1 LLGNGKLPSPVAV
14 DPFADALGD
23 ELVVAT
29 PELVTFGYQ
38 LAGPGSR
45 FLAQLIDFPL
55 QVAILVLALFAGTAL
70 GALAGNN
77 AGVAFIAIAVLAF
90 LVIWGYYPVS
100 EAIWSGKTIGK
111 YAFGLRVVGDQGEPI
126 RVSQA
131 VIRNLLRIV
140 DFLPFFYG
148 IGIIALFWNGRGKRL
163 GDLAAGTVV
172 VRERA
177 PIRLSQLRAGPSQ
190 DLAAAAVPRQPP
202 AESALLRQL
211 DPELRRF
218 VLGYAARRQYL
229 DPWRRQV
236 LAARAE
242 PSLRRVLPDLV
253 AAQGPTA
260 ALDHLA
266 DLASRESATP

>member
-1 LLGNGKLPSPVAV
+1 VAV
-14 DPFADALGD
+14 DPFAEAFGD

-45 FLAQLIDFPL
+45 FLAQLIDFPI
-55 QVAILVLALFAGTAL
+55 QVAVLLLALLAGGAL
-70 GALAGNN
+70 GALSGNN
-77 AGVAFIAIAVLAF
+77 AGIALVASVILGFIV
-90 LVIWGYYPVS
+90 VWGYYPVS
-100 EAIWSGKTIGK
+100 EAVWSGKTVGK

-126 RVSQA
+126 QVSQA
-131 VIRNLLRIV
+131 VVRNLVRIV

-177 PIRLSQLRAGPSQ
+177 PIRLSQLRAGTNPELG
-190 DLAAAAVPRQPP
+190 DAGAPRLAPGDA
-202 AESALLRQL
+202 ALLRQL
-211 DPELRRF
+211 DPELKRF
-218 VLGYAARRQYL
+218 VVGYADRRAYL
-229 DPWRRQV
+229 DQWRRQV
-236 LAARAE
+236 LATRAE
-242 PSLRRVLPDLV
+242 PSLRRALPELV
-253 AAQGPTA
+253 ASEGPSA

-266 DLASRESATP
+266 DLASRESPTQ

>member
-1 LLGNGKLPSPVAV
+1 VAV

-45 FLAQLIDFPL
+45 FLAQLIDFPI
-55 QVAILVLALFAGTAL
+55 QVAALLLAIFAGVSL
-70 GALAGNN
+70 GALAGFNGN
-77 AGVAFIAIAVLAF
+77 LALAAAIILAFIV
-90 LVIWGYYPVS
+90 VWGYYPIS
-100 EAIWSGKTIGK
+100 EAAWSGKTIGK

-126 RVSQA
+126 QLSQA
-131 VIRNLLRIV
+131 VVRNLVRIE

-177 PIRLSQLRAGPSQ
+177 PVRLSQLRAGAGPELGGTTTIRPSPGE
-190 DLAAAAVPRQPP
+190 AALV
-202 AESALLRQL
+202 RQL

-218 VLGYAARRQYL
+218 VLGYAARRPRL
-229 DPWRRQV
+229 DPWRRQL
-236 LAARAE
+236 LAARIE
-242 PSLRRVLPDLV
+242 PSLRRAVPDLV
-253 AAQGPTA
+253 AALGPEAT
-260 ALDHLA
+260 LDRLA
-266 DLASRESATP
+266 DAATREVAAS

>member
-1 LLGNGKLPSPVAV
+1 VAV

-45 FLAQLIDFPL
+45 FLAQLIDFPI
-55 QVAILVLALFAGTAL
+55 QVAVLLLAIFAGVSL

-77 AGVAFIAIAVLAF
+77 GGIAVAAA
-90 LVIWGYYPVS
+90 VILGFIVVWGYYPVS
-100 EAIWSGKTIGK
+100 EAVWSGKTIGK
-111 YAFGLRVVGDQGEPI
+111 FAFGLRVVGDQGEPI
-126 RVSQA
+126 QVSQA
-131 VIRNLLRIV
+131 VIRNLVRIV

-177 PIRLSQLRAGPSQ
+177 PVRLSQLRAGPGP
-190 DLAAAAVPRQPP
+190 DLSNAAAPRTAPGE
-202 AESALLRQL
+202 AALLRQL

-218 VLGYAARRQYL
+218 VFGYAARRQYL
-229 DPWRRQV
+229 DGWRRQV

-242 PSLRRVLPDLV
+242 PSLRRALPDLV
-253 AAQGPTA
+253 AAQGPGA
-260 ALDHLA
+260 ALEHLA
-266 DLASRESATP
+266 DVASRESPG

>member
-1 LLGNGKLPSPVAV
+1 VAV

-45 FLAQLIDFPL
+45 FLAQLIDFPI
-55 QVAILVLALFAGTAL
+55 QVAILLLALFAGVST
-70 GALAGNN
+70 GALAGSN
-77 AGVAFIAIAVLAF
+77 GTVALAATIILSFIV
-90 LVIWGYYPVS
+90 VWGYYPIS
-100 EAIWSGKTIGK
+100 EAVWSGKTIGK

-126 RVSQA
+126 QLSQA
-131 VIRNLLRIV
+131 VVRNLVRIV

-177 PIRLSQLRAGPSQ
+177 PVRLSQLRAVAAPELSGP
-190 DLAAAAVPRQPP
+190 AAHRPAPGEAALV
-202 AESALLRQL
+202 RQL

-218 VLGYAARRQYL
+218 VVGYAARRQRL
-229 DPWRRQV
+229 DPWRRRL
-236 LAARAE
+236 LAARIE
-242 PSLRRVLPDLV
+242 PSLRRAVPDLV
-253 AAQGPTA
+253 AARGPEA

-266 DLASRESATP
+266 DVATREVPAS

>member
-1 LLGNGKLPSPVAV
+1 MAV

-45 FLAQLIDFPL
+45 FLAQLIDFPI
-55 QVAILVLALFAGTAL
+55 QVAVLLLAVFAGVSL
-70 GALAGNN
+70 GALAGDN
-77 AGVAFIAIAVLAF
+77 GGIAIAAAVILGF
-90 LVIWGYYPVS
+90 IVIWGYYPVS
-100 EAIWSGKTIGK
+100 EAVWSGKTIGK
-111 YAFGLRVVGDQGEPI
+111 FAFGLRVVGDQGEPI
-126 RVSQA
+126 QVSQA
-131 VIRNLLRIV
+131 VIRNLVRIV

-177 PIRLSQLRAGPSQ
+177 PVRLSQLRAGPGP
-190 DLAAAAVPRQPP
+190 DLASAAGPRP
-202 AESALLRQL
+202 APGEAALLRQL

-229 DPWRRQV
+229 DGWRRQV
-236 LAARAE
+236 LATRAE
-242 PSLRRVLPDLV
+242 PSLRRALPDLV

-260 ALDHLA
+260 ALEHLA
-266 DLASRESATP
+266 DVASRESPP

>member
-1 LLGNGKLPSPVAV
+1 MLANGRLPSPVAV
-14 DPFADALGD
+14 DPFADSQGD

-45 FLAQLIDFPL
+45 FLAQLIDFPI
-55 QVAILVLALFAGTAL
+55 QVAILLLAIFGGISL
-70 GALAGNN
+70 GAVVGNGN
-77 AGVAFIAIAVLAF
+77 VAIVAALVLAF
-90 LVIWGYYPVS
+90 IVIWGYYPVS
-100 EAIWSGKTIGK
+100 EAAWSGKTIGK

-126 RVSQA
+126 QLGQA
-131 VIRNLLRIV
+131 VIRNLVRIV
-140 DFLPFFYG
+140 DFLPVFYG

-177 PIRLSQLRAGPSQ
+177 PIRLGQLRAGAGSAGE
-190 DLAAAAVPRQPP
+190 AAQPRPAP
-202 AESALLRQL
+202 AEAALLRQL
-211 DPELRRF
+211 EPELKRF
-218 VLGYAARRQYL
+218 VLGYASRRAHL

-242 PSLRRVLPDLV
+242 PSLRRALPDLV
-253 AAQGPTA
+253 AAQGPGA

-266 DLASRESATP
+266 DLVSRDAATG

>member
-1 LLGNGKLPSPVAV
+1 MAV
-14 DPFADALGD
+14 DPFAEALGD

-29 PELVTFGYQ
+29 PEQVTFGYQ

-45 FLAQLIDFPL
+45 FLAQLIDFPI
-55 QVAILVLALFAGTAL
+55 QVAVLFLALFAGIAL

-77 AGVAFIAIAVLAF
+77 AGIVLVASLVLA
-90 LVIWGYYPVS
+90 LIVIWGYYPVS

-131 VIRNLLRIV
+131 VIRNLVRLV
-140 DFLPFFYG
+140 DFLPLFYG
-148 IGIIALFWNGRGKRL
+148 IGIITLFWNGRGKRL
-163 GDLAAGTVV
+163 GDLVAGTVV

-177 PIRLSQLRAGPSQ
+177 PVRLTELTAPRPGLPAPEPARAAPGE
-190 DLAAAAVPRQPP
+190 A
-202 AESALLRQL
+202 ALLRQL
-211 DPELRRF
+211 DPELKRF
-218 VLGYAARRQYL
+218 VVGYAARRPYL

-242 PSLRRVLPDLV
+242 PSLRRAVPDLV
-253 AAQGPTA
+253 ATQGPSV

-266 DLASRESATP
+266 DLASREPA

>member
-1 LLGNGKLPSPVAV
+1 VAV
-14 DPFADALGD
+14 DPFADAGGD

-45 FLAQLIDFPL
+45 FLAQLIDFPI
-55 QVAILVLALFAGTAL
+55 QVTVLVLSLLAAAAL
-70 GALAGNN
+70 GSLAGNN
-77 AGVAFIAIAVLAF
+77 GGIASIAAIILGFV
-90 LVIWGYYPVS
+90 VIWGYYPVS
-100 EAIWSGKTIGK
+100 EAIWSGKTVGK
-111 YAFGLRVVGDQGEPI
+111 FAFGLRVVGDQGEPI
-126 RVSQA
+126 QVSQA
-131 VIRNLLRIV
+131 VIRNLVRIV

-148 IGIIALFWNGRGKRL
+148 VGIIVLFWNGRGKRL

-177 PIRLSQLRAGPSQ
+177 PVRLSHLLSGPIPGAGADGAPRPTPSE
-190 DLAAAAVPRQPP
+190 A
-202 AESALLRQL
+202 ALLRQL
-211 DPELRRF
+211 DPELKRF
-218 VLGYAARRQYL
+218 VVGYAARRQYL

-242 PSLRRVLPDLV
+242 PSLRRALPDLV
-253 AAQGPTA
+253 ATQGPVV

-266 DLASRESATP
+266 DLASRETA

>member
-1 LLGNGKLPSPVAV
+1 VAV

-45 FLAQLIDFPL
+45 FLAQVIDFPI
-55 QVAILVLALFAGTAL
+55 QVAILLLALLAGTAA
-70 GALAGNN
+70 GALAGNS
-77 AGVAFIAIAVLAF
+77 GVAIIAIIVLAF
-90 LVIWGYYPVS
+90 IVIWGYYPVS
-100 EAIWSGKTIGK
+100 EAVWSGKTVGK
-111 YAFGLRVVGDQGEPI
+111 FAFGLRVVGDQGEPI

-140 DFLPFFYG
+140 DFLPLFYG

-163 GDLAAGTVV
+163 GDLVAGTVV

-177 PIRLSQLRAGPSQ
+177 PVRLSQLRAGASPEVASG
-190 DLAAAAVPRQPP
+190 APRPQP

-211 DPELRRF
+211 DPELKRF
-218 VLGYAARRQYL
+218 VIGYAGRRQYL

-242 PSLRRVLPDLV
+242 PSLRRALPEMV
-253 AAQGPTA
+253 ATQGPTA

-266 DLASRESATP
+266 DLASRDSATP

>member
-1 LLGNGKLPSPVAV
+1 VAV

-55 QVAILVLALFAGTAL
+55 QVAVLLLAVLGGVSA
-70 GALAGNN
+70 GALVGY
-77 AGVAFIAIAVLAF
+77 GTVALVGAVILGFIV
-90 LVIWGYYPVS
+90 VWGYYPVS
-100 EAIWSGKTIGK
+100 EAVWSGKTIGK

-126 RVSQA
+126 QVSQA
-131 VIRNLLRIV
+131 VVRNLIRIV

-148 IGIIALFWNGRGKRL
+148 IGTIALFWNGRGKRL
-163 GDLAAGTVV
+163 GDLVAGTVV

-177 PIRLSQLRAGPSQ
+177 PVRLSQLRAGPGPGV
-190 DLAAAAVPRQPP
+190 APTGAPTGAPRQAPTE
-202 AESALLRQL
+202 AALLRQL

-218 VLGYAARRQYL
+218 VLGYAARRLYL
-229 DPWRRQV
+229 DGWRRQV
-236 LAARAE
+236 LASRAE
-242 PSLRRVLPDLV
+242 PSLRRALPDMV
-253 AAQGPTA
+253 AKQGPAA

-266 DLASRESATP
+266 DVASRESST

>member
-1 LLGNGKLPSPVAV
+1 VAV
-14 DPFADALGD
+14 DPFADAGGD

-29 PELVTFGYQ
+29 PEQVTFGYQ

-45 FLAQLIDFPL
+45 FLAQLIDFPI
-55 QVAILVLALFAGTAL
+55 QVTVLVLALFASAAL
-70 GALAGNN
+70 GSLGGNN
-77 AGVAFIAIAVLAF
+77 AGLAAIAAIVLGF
-90 LVIWGYYPVS
+90 IVIWGYYPVS

-111 YAFGLRVVGDQGEPI
+111 FAFGLRVVGDQGEPI

-148 IGIIALFWNGRGKRL
+148 VGIIVLFWNGRGKRL

-177 PIRLSQLRAGPSQ
+177 PIRLSQLRTGPRPDGSSEG
-190 DLAAAAVPRQPP
+190 VPRP
-202 AESALLRQL
+202 APSEAALLRNL
-211 DPELRRF
+211 DPELKRF
-218 VLGYAARRQYL
+218 VIGYGARRQFL

-242 PSLRRVLPDLV
+242 PSLRRALPDVV
-253 AAQGPTA
+253 ATQGPAA

-266 DLASRESATP
+266 DLASRDSS

>member
-1 LLGNGKLPSPVAV
+1 MAL
-14 DPFADALGD
+14 DPFADALDD

-55 QVAILVLALFAGTAL
+55 QVAVLLLAIFAGVSAGALVGNGTLALAGALVLA
-70 GALAGNN
+70 
-77 AGVAFIAIAVLAF
+77 FI
-90 LVIWGYYPVS
+90 VIWGYYPVC
-100 EAIWSGKTIGK
+100 EAVWSGKTIGK

-126 RVSQA
+126 RLSQA
-131 VIRNLLRIV
+131 VIRNLVRIL

-177 PIRLSQLRAGPSQ
+177 PVRLSQLRAGPGP
-190 DLAAAAVPRQPP
+190 DLAAAAHRQAPGD
-202 AESALLRQL
+202 AVLLRQL

-218 VLGYAARRQYL
+218 VLGYAARRRYL
-229 DPWRRQV
+229 DGWRREV

-242 PSLRRVLPDLV
+242 PSLRRALPDRV
-253 AAQGPTA
+253 ATHGPLA
-260 ALDHLA
+260 ALDQLA
-266 DLASRESATP
+266 DAASRDSAT

>member
-1 LLGNGKLPSPVAV
+1 VAV

-45 FLAQLIDFPL
+45 FLAQLIDFPI
-55 QVAILVLALFAGTAL
+55 QVAVLLLAIFAGVSV
-70 GALAGNN
+70 GALAHFDGT
-77 AGVAFIAIAVLAF
+77 IALAATIILGF
-90 LVIWGYYPVS
+90 VVIWGYYPIS
-100 EAIWSGKTIGK
+100 EAAWSGKTIGK

-126 RVSQA
+126 QLGQA
-131 VIRNLLRIV
+131 VIRNLVRIV

-177 PIRLSQLRAGPSQ
+177 PVRLSQLRAAAGPAVSGAGPPR
-190 DLAAAAVPRQPP
+190 AAPGEAT
-202 AESALLRQL
+202 LIRQL

-218 VLGYAARRQYL
+218 VLGYAARRPQL
-229 DPWRRQV
+229 DPWRRQL
-236 LAARAE
+236 LAARIE
-242 PSLRRVLPDLV
+242 PSLRRAVPDLV
-253 AAQGPTA
+253 VALGPEA
-260 ALDHLA
+260 ALDRLA
-266 DLASRESATP
+266 DVATREAQGF

>member
-1 LLGNGKLPSPVAV
+1 VAV

-55 QVAILVLALFAGTAL
+55 QVAILLLGIFAGVSAGAL
-70 GALAGNN
+70 VGNGTLALAG
-77 AGVAFIAIAVLAF
+77 ALILAFII
-90 LVIWGYYPVS
+90 IWGYYPIS
-100 EAIWSGKTIGK
+100 EAAWSGKTVGK
-111 YAFGLRVVGDQGEPI
+111 YAFGLRVVGDQGEP
-126 RVSQA
+126 VQLSQA
-131 VIRNLLRIV
+131 LIRNLVRIV

-148 IGIIALFWNGRGKRL
+148 IGIIALFWNGHGKRL

-177 PIRLSQLRAGPSQ
+177 PIRLSQLRAAAGPEVSGA
-190 DLAAAAVPRQPP
+190 LPSRAAPGEAALV
-202 AESALLRQL
+202 RQL

-218 VLGYAARRQYL
+218 VLGYAARRPQL
-229 DPWRRQV
+229 DPWRRQL
-236 LAARAE
+236 LAARIE
-242 PSLRRVLPDLV
+242 PSLRRAVPDLV
-253 AAQGPTA
+253 AAQGPEA